1 MDCKVFRQEIEEL
14 ETGEPL
20 SIGAQAHVNAC
31 VACRTFQTERLALRR
46 LVGSLGA
53 VSAPPD
59 FDFRLRARLSAA
71 KSARNSSFNRARF
84 SPGLKAISVAASFV
98 LLIAAA
104 VVFRQFQPGQL
115 NAPAASGNPS
125 LAKAHDAQVPNPG
138 EAGHLADPSQNSE
151 ATNVENRPA
160 APNTDI
166 VSQQGT
172 GTEKI
177 LQAKS
182 PRNPVTARPNRAP
195 VISNDSAFR
204 GNPTVITP
212 AQAPTATN
220 TTAVETTA
228 HDAPA
233 SLRVSPQPFKVLLH
247 DRQGATRSVSLEP
260 VIFGSRNILE
270 RAARQ
275 PATTSDNEGIW

>member
-1 MDCKVFRQEIEEL
+1 MDCKALRREIEEL
-14 ETGEPL
+14 ETGERL
-20 SIGAQAHVNAC
+20 SAGAQAHVNSC
-31 VACRTFQTERLALRR
+31 SACRTFQTERLSLRQ

-71 KSARNSSFNRARF
+71 KSAGNRSFHRARF
-84 SPGLKAISVAASFV
+84 SPGLKAISVAASFA

-104 VVFRQFQPGQL
+104 IVFRQIQPGQL
-115 NAPAASGNPS
+115 NAPAASENAA
-125 LAKAHDAQVPNPG
+125 LAKMSGAQAPHPSEGRQSTDA
-138 EAGHLADPSQNSE
+138 SQNRQ
-151 ATNVENRPA
+151 TPNVESKTI
-160 APNTDI
+160 APKTGG
-166 VSQQGT
+166 VTRQGG
-172 GTEKI
+172 GTERI

-182 PRNPVTARPNRAP
+182 ARNLMQTRPNRAP

-212 AQAPTATN
+212 AQPSMTN
-220 TTAVETTA
+220 PASD

-233 SLRVSPQPFKVLLH
+233 SLRVSSQPFRVLLH

-260 VIFGSRNILE
+260 VIFGSRNIFE
-270 RAARQ
+270 RAAKPSS
-275 PATTSDNEGIW
+275 PASDKEGIW

>member
-1 MDCKVFRQEIEEL
+1 MDCKAFRQEIEEL

-20 SIGAQAHVNAC
+20 SAGGQAHVNSC
-31 VACRTFQTERLALRR
+31 VACRTFQTERLALRQ

-59 FDFRLRARLSAA
+59 FDFRLRARINAA
-71 KSARNSSFNRARF
+71 KTAENSSFHRARF

-98 LLIAAA
+98 LLIAAGI
-104 VVFRQFQPGQL
+104 VFRQFQSGQL
-115 NAPAASGNPS
+115 STPATSATPS
-125 LAKAHDAQVPNPG
+125 LAKAPDGQVPNPG
-138 EAGHLADPSQNSE
+138 EAGQLADASQNSE
-151 ATNVENRPA
+151 APEVENKPA
-160 APNTDI
+160 APK
-166 VSQQGT
+166 T
-172 GTEKI
+172 GGVTQKGSGSERI

-182 PRNPVTARPNRAP
+182 ARNLIQAKPNRSP
-195 VISNDSAFR
+195 VISNDSAFL

-212 AQAPTATN
+212 EQPSATN
-220 TTAVETTA
+220 VAA
-228 HDAPA
+228 SNQNAPA
-233 SLRVSPQPFKVLLH
+233 SVRVSPQPFKVLLH

-275 PATTSDNEGIW
+275 QPPTSDNEGIW